1 MNLLSTVH
9 LLQITVFSSL
19 AISSLLQTF
28 VVSDNDKL
36 EALMSTTDNFASV
49 GR

>member
-9 LLQITVFSSL
+9 LLQITVFSSH
-19 AISSLLQTF
+19 AISSLQTF

-36 EALMSTTDNFASV
+36 EALMSTTDNLGSV